1 MHSLGARVGARHAG
15 IGTGGN
21 REEGLS
27 LARSPGSAPQL
38 CELGPVWSGD
48 SREREDPLEV
58 HICTPGSAL
67 HTAIQSYASGC
78 RPRFCPLVVA
88 VEGMTGADLGCLG
101 GSVLEFPVQRAPTCF
116 CPQGLLLRQLHHV
129 PQVCPAQ
136 PEEAVALPGARSRR
150 GGLALRKSAG
160 HPAWPAGTHPANVK
174 LFVLLWR
181 PLGCGPWTP
190 PPLLG
195 GQCRGPRGWVVSGT
209 VVSQVLAGTRG
220 GRTWVCCCEG
230 SLRGPHPSP
239 NGQGVGGTSHLPHGT
254 EPSTPLDQ
262 GIWALE
268 IPQLLSWPPWKLV
281 RPRL

>member
-1 MHSLGARVGARHAG
+1 M
-15 IGTGGN
+15 GTGGN

-67 HTAIQSYASGC
+67 HTAIQSFASGC

-116 CPQGLLLRQLHHV
+116 CPQGLLLRQLYHV

-136 PEEAVALPGARSRR
+136 PEEAVALPGARSRC

-195 GQCRGPRGWVVSGT
+195 GQCRGPLSPRCLLGLEAAAPGCAAVRGHCVAPILPPMGRE
-209 VVSQVLAGTRG
+209 LG
-220 GRTWVCCCEG
+220 GHLT
-230 SLRGPHPSP
+230 SPMAQNPPHP
-239 NGQGVGGTSHLPHGT
+239 
-254 EPSTPLDQ
+254 
-262 GIWALE
+262 
-268 IPQLLSWPPWKLV
+268 
-281 RPRL
+281 